1 MRKRRTLFMIG
12 KTRVH
17 LDRVEG
23 LGHFLE
29 LEVVLSDDETVES
42 GILVARK
49 LMAEFGIEPAQLI
62 EGAYIDLLADQ
73 VQP

>member
-1 MRKRRTLFMIG
+1 MIG

-29 LEVVLSDDETVES
+29 LEVVLSEDETAPS
-42 GILVARK
+42 GMLVARK

-62 EGAYIDLLADQ
+62 EGAYIDLLTDK
-73 VQP
+73 VEP